1 MIQWYNGTMMQW
13 CNDTVIQWY
22 NNTVIQWYSDT
33 MIRWYN
39 DTLTHWFNNVMI
51 QWWYDAMRQ
60 WYNDSVMQRCNDKV
74 MQWYSDTMI
83 QWYNVIS
90 SILQY
95 EKKEIHRNTLFTMTV
110 YKIIHNLSLQVCIS
124 KVGSIMNWIVRREK
138 STKLPIHIQDGS
150 RFVGPEFAIIL
161 YIWVAVHLPG
171 S

>member
-1 MIQWYNGTMMQW
+1 MMQWGNDTMIQW
-13 CNDTVIQWY
+13 CNDAMIK
-22 NNTVIQWYSDT
+22 WYSDT
-33 MIRWYN
+33 MIQWYN
-39 DTLTHWFNNVMI
+39 DTVI
-51 QWWYDAMRQ
+51 
-60 WYNDSVMQRCNDKV
+60 
-74 MQWYSDTMI
+74 QWYSDTMI

-110 YKIIHNLSLQVCIS
+110 YIIIHNLSPQVCIS
-124 KVGSIMNWIVRREK
+124 KVVSITNWKVRRKK

-171 S
+171 SYEAHKF